1 MSIDNRAGNNW
12 LLPSI
17 LTKPEAKFA
26 QFTMI
31 MTICIINSLNF
42 DLDLQRERKQ
52 SPQLAMTK

>member
-1 MSIDNRAGNNW
+1 MSIGNRAGNNW

-17 LTKPEAKFA
+17 LTKPETKFA